1 MTIIE
6 EWVINGIKSGRISR
20 HEGEDELRIA
30 YGKKLPDALKFTE
43 KMISDLRNIRLS
55 VAETEAIRLG
65 RYTQDTTL
73 PDRF

>member
-6 EWVINGIKSGRISR
+6 EWVISGIKNGRITR
-20 HEGEDELRIA
+20 YDGEEELRIA
-30 YGKKLPDALKFTE
+30 SGKKLPEAPKFTE

-65 RYTQDTTL
+65 RYTQDTNL